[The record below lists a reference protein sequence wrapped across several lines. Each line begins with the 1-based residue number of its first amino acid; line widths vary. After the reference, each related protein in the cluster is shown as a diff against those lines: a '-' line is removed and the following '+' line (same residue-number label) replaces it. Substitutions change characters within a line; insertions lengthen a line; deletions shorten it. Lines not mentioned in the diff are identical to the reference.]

1 MMSSGSET
9 SDWSRIPAALASDVS
24 GRSGAMSGAIRA
36 LSGDRLV
43 GRAHTLRVVA
53 GDNRSIHF
61 ALATTEP
68 GSVLVVDAGGY
79 ADRAVWGGVLTEAA
93 MLRGIA
99 GLVLD
104 GAIRDLAEIR
114 ERGFPVF
121 ARGTSPAGPH
131 KSGGGTARG
140 IVSCGGVAV
149 AQGDLIVADLD
160 GVTVVPQARISATLD
175 AAKKRHSLERSWVD
189 RIRAG
194 EDSAAVLG
202 LGPEQVGE

>member
-1 MMSSGSET
+1 
-9 SDWSRIPAALASDVS
+9 
-24 GRSGAMSGAIRA
+24 
-36 LSGDRLV
+36 
-43 GRAHTLRVVA
+43 
-53 GDNRSIHF
+53 
-61 ALATTEP
+61 
-68 GSVLVVDAGGY
+68 
-79 ADRAVWGGVLTEAA
+79 

-140 IVSCGGVAV
+140 IISCGGVAV
-149 AQGDLIVADLD
+149 AHGDLIVADLD

-175 AAKKRHSLERSWVD
+175 AAKKRHSLERSWVH